1 MCIRDR
7 RYTRAGNFA
16 LNAAGEIVTKDGMRV
31 MSTSDGPITVGEGKV
46 EIRDGGV
53 VSVDG
58 NEVATMKVV
67 TLGDTNKIEKEG
79 FSRFIWKGEPNGVQA
94 VTDAPVKS

>member
-1 MCIRDR
+1 
-7 RYTRAGNFA
+7 
-16 LNAAGEIVTKDGMRV
+16 

-67 TLGDTNKIEKEG
+67 TLAIPTR
-79 FSRFIWKGEPNGVQA
+79 SRRKDFPASSGRANRTCPSRYRC
-94 VTDAPVKS
+94 PVKSGVLDDRTKLNATMRWSI